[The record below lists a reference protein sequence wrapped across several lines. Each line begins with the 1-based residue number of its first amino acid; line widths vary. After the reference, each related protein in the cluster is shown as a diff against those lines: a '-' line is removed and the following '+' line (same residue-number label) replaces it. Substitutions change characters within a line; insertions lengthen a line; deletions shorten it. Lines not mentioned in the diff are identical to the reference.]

1 MSALKMLIPE
11 AEQVLQILA
20 ELELLED
27 FTFVGG
33 SALTVY
39 LSHRYSEDIDLF
51 TWHETLNSVDIQNK
65 LAKAGFTD
73 LKILNLS
80 QSEASLLLD
89 DVKVTFFANDW
100 EPLKNRKKLE
110 NHLYIADL
118 GIIAVMKVNTL
129 FMRATFRDYY
139 DLYVLNLHHFSL
151 QELYEMTAIHM
162 SNLTKSLFQRAILFI
177 DDIED
182 ENIAH
187 LQPAYQVSLK
197 SIQAHFT
204 HRIKEWNGG

>member
-20 ELELLED
+20 GLELLED

-51 TWHETLNSVDIQNK
+51 TWQETLNSVDIQNK

-80 QSEASLLLD
+80 QSEASFLLD

-177 DDIED
+177 EDIED

-197 SIQAHFT
+197 AIQAYFT
-204 HRIKEWNGG
+204 HRIKEWNGS

>member
-1 MSALKMLIPE
+1 MLIPE

-20 ELELLED
+20 GLELLED

-51 TWHETLNSVDIQNK
+51 TWQETLNSVDSQNK

-151 QELYEMTAIHM
+151 QELYEMTAIHT